1 MKTTPLIMTTKGSS
15 TGLNLT
21 MANHV
26 YIIDPMWNV
35 IKYS

>member
-1 MKTTPLIMTTKGSS
+1 MKTTALIMTTIGSS

-26 YIIDPMWNV
+26 FIIDPMWNV
-35 IKYS
+35 IEYS